1 MHLEQPQFAGLPPFE
16 QFMRDWDAFY
26 NNEPFWTR
34 MHDMDVDQLM
44 ADAGFDRAKMF
55 VSGAQAVVDES
66 IFGKQKDDVEDYGRK
81 ASWHVFGVRK

>member
-1 MHLEQPQFAGLPPFE
+1 
-16 QFMRDWDAFY
+16 MRDWDAFY

-55 VSGAQAVVDES
+55 VSGAQAVVDEE

-81 ASWHVFGVRK
+81 AAWHVFGVYK